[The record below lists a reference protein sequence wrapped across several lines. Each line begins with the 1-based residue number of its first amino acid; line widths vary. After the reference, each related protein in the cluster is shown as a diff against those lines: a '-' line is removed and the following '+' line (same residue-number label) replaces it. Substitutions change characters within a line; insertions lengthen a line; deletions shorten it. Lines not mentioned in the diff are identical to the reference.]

1 MRPRARRH
9 RAAVWFWLATV
20 RHGPKSWRAATHYA
34 SADVFLFPSLTE
46 TYGNVTLE
54 ALASGLAVV
63 AFDYA
68 AAAATIRHGDN
79 GLLAPM
85 GDAGAFAALA
95 ASAVSNP
102 AHARLMGSRAR
113 ESALKLGWDL
123 VVRQLETLLE
133 VAAGVATLSYGT
145 TEAQRAPRPL
155 SQSR

>member
-1 MRPRARRH
+1 MRRGEDL
-9 RAAVWFWLATV
+9 AA
-20 RHGPKSWRAATHYA
+20 HYA

-54 ALASGLAVV
+54 ALASGLAVI

-68 AAAATIRHGDN
+68 AAAQTIRHGEN

-95 ASAVSNP
+95 ASAASDV
-102 AHARLMGSRAR
+102 ARARLIGSRAR

-133 VAAGVATLSYGT
+133 VAADGAALSYGKRKDG
-145 TEAQRAPRPL
+145 APPAPFSRAARWNE
-155 SQSR
+155 S